1 MLKLANLAKSLEK
14 ATAAGAFAA
23 AEIAELFLRGEAAFN
38 CGCLQLQLPLTAA
51 AFSCNWCLVF
61 PISPLEIAP
70 ARFPKLQ
77 TGSRQNKN
85 ELQQLLLQK
94 WLSLCSSPANTGAL
108 QKILLPGSGQ
118 NLVWESVQI
127 CAICWRGGRFKRR
140 RGENLLS
147 CVASSCCT
155 WRRSCSCCSCWES
168 TPTREREA
176 LLVWSQWHSK
186 LG

>member
-1 MLKLANLAKSLEK
+1 MDGVSPSCLEKKKSFANLSGFKNQINTEASKAAKRLEK

-23 AEIAELFLRGEAAFN
+23 AEIAELFLRGGAAFN

-70 ARFPKLQ
+70 ALFHKLQ

-94 WLSLCSSPANTGAL
+94 
-108 QKILLPGSGQ
+108 
-118 NLVWESVQI
+118 
-127 CAICWRGGRFKRR
+127 
-140 RGENLLS
+140 
-147 CVASSCCT
+147 
-155 WRRSCSCCSCWES
+155 
-168 TPTREREA
+168 
-176 LLVWSQWHSK
+176 
-186 LG
+186 